1 MQFPSQ
7 FEANDADAWHA
18 LGMTLAARG
27 DRAGAFSA
35 LRNALRL
42 DGGRADTHLALGNLL
57 FDTGRL
63 DEALRCFEL
72 AAASGDFNYDPTRT
86 TI

>member
-1 MQFPSQ
+1 MQIPAQ

-18 LGMTLAARG
+18 LGVTRAARG

-35 LRNALRL
+35 LRNALHL
-42 DGGRADTHLALGNLL
+42 DGGRRDTHLALGNLL

-72 AAASGDFNYDPTRT
+72 AAASRDFNYDPPQS

>member
-1 MQFPSQ
+1 MQFPAQ

-18 LGMTLAARG
+18 LGMRLAACG

-42 DGGRADTHLALGNLL
+42 DSGRADTHLALGNLL

-72 AAASGDFNYDPTRT
+72 AAAVRDFNYDPPQSSY
-86 TI
+86 

>member
-1 MQFPSQ
+1 MPFPAQ

-35 LRNALRL
+35 FRNALRL
-42 DGGRADTHLALGNLL
+42 DNGRADTHLALGNLL

-72 AAASGDFNYDPTRT
+72 AAAGRDFNYDPTHSKY
-86 TI
+86 

>member
-1 MQFPSQ
+1 MQIPSH
-7 FEANDADAWHA
+7 FETNDAEAWHM

-42 DGGRADTHLALGNLL
+42 DGSRPDTHHALGNLL
-57 FDTGRL
+57 FDTGRF
-63 DEALRCFEL
+63 DEALRCFEV
-72 AAASGDFNYDPTRT
+72 AAAGRDFNYDPPQSDS
-86 TI
+86 

>member
-1 MQFPSQ
+1 MQFPAES
-7 FEANDADAWHA
+7 ETNDAEAWHA
-18 LGMTLAARG
+18 LGITLAARG

-42 DGGRADTHLALGNLL
+42 DGGRADSHLALGNLL

-72 AAASGDFNYDPTRT
+72 AAASGDFNYDPPHT

>member
-1 MQFPSQ
+1 MQIPAQ

-27 DRAGAFSA
+27 DRAGALSA

-42 DGGRADTHLALGNLL
+42 DGGRPDTHVALGNLL
-57 FDTGRL
+57 FDAGRL
-63 DEALRCFEL
+63 HEALRCFEV
-72 AAASGDFNYDPTRT
+72 AAAGQEFNYDPPQ
-86 TI
+86 

>member
-1 MQFPSQ
+1 MQFPAQ
-7 FEANDADAWHA
+7 FDANDADAWHA

-42 DGGRADTHLALGNLL
+42 DGARADTHLALGNLL

-72 AAASGDFNYDPTRT
+72 AAAGRDFNYDPPQSMY
-86 TI
+86 